1 MAVVAFI
8 GLGQMGRPMS
18 LNILRG
24 GHSVQVFDVDRQA
37 LEALA
42 AAGAGACPTPAE
54 AARGAESPQ
63 IIALSTCSS
72 EYTDARTIVLAY
84 MTPYTTET
92 QVGG

>member
-37 LEALA
+37 VEALA
-42 AAGAGACPTPAE
+42 AAGASASQA
-54 AARGAESPQ
+54 
-63 IIALSTCSS
+63 ALSP
-72 EYTDARTIVLAY
+72 AGA
-84 MTPYTTET
+84 
-92 QVGG
+92 GG